1 MHICRKKTT
10 KMKSNIAIFCL
21 TLLASIHSTSA
32 QHAHLHVDSKWDECS
47 FQLDPSLTQSEWHQF
62 AAEAGNV
69 VYFRPLTDAKPMEPG
84 KFELSIL
91 QWNTKIDETDGA
103 WNNTFV
109 HPDSSHWLIDGPELP
124 FPGLTFRAGITN
136 KIDAGIYWSE
146 RPGANY
152 GVFGAQVQY
161 NFLNDTSRKIT
172 ASTRINFSTL
182 YGPDDLNLNVY
193 GVDLIASKEFKIHY
207 NWLSLA
213 PYATASP
220 FLSHAHEKT
229 DAVDLNDENLFG
241 MQGAVGAV
249 RKISVVRIGVE
260 YNFARVNTFSYKLG
274 VAVKLFGKNR

>member
-1 MHICRKKTT
+1 
-10 KMKSNIAIFCL
+10 MKSKIAIL
-21 TLLASIHSTSA
+21 SLAFSGVAQLAAA

-69 VYFRPLTDAKPMEPG
+69 VYFRPLTDAKPMGAG
-84 KFELSIL
+84 KFELSVL

-109 HPDSSHWLIDGPELP
+109 HPDSTHWLIDGPELP
-124 FPGLTFRAGITN
+124 FPGLTLRAGITS
-136 KIDAGIYWSE
+136 KIDAGVYWSE

-152 GVFGAQVQY
+152 GVWGAQVQY
-161 NFLNDTSRKIT
+161 NFLNDTARKFS
-172 ASTRINFSTL
+172 ASTRLNFSAL

-193 GVDLIASKEFKIHY
+193 GVDMLASKEFKIY
-207 NWLSLA
+207 STWLSIA
-213 PYATASP
+213 PYAVVSP
-220 FLSHAHEKT
+220 FVSHAHEKT
-229 DAVDLNDENLFG
+229 DAVTLHDENLFG

-249 RKISVVRIGVE
+249 AKISVVQLGVE

-274 VAVKLFGKNR
+274 VAVNLFGKKNS

>member
-1 MHICRKKTT
+1 
-10 KMKSNIAIFCL
+10 MKSKIAIL
-21 TLLASIHSTSA
+21 SLALYGVANYASA

-69 VYFRPLTDAKPMEPG
+69 VYFRPLADAKPMNPG
-84 KFELSIL
+84 KFELAIL
-91 QWNTKIDETDGA
+91 QWNTKIDENDNA

-124 FPGLTFRAGITN
+124 FPGLTLRAGITS

-152 GVFGAQVQY
+152 GVWGAQVQY
-161 NFLNDTSRKIT
+161 NFWNDTTRDFS
-172 ASTRINFSTL
+172 ASTRINFSSL
-182 YGPDDLNLNVY
+182 YGPDDLNLDVY
-193 GVDLIASKEFKIHY
+193 GVDLLASKEFKLY
-207 NWLSLA
+207 SNWLSVA
-213 PYATASP
+213 PYAMVSP

-241 MQGAVGAV
+241 LQGAVGAV
-249 RKISVVRIGVE
+249 AKIKFVRLGVE
-260 YNFARVNTFSYKLG
+260 YNFARVNTFSYKVG
-274 VAVKLFGKNR
+274 VAVNLFGKK